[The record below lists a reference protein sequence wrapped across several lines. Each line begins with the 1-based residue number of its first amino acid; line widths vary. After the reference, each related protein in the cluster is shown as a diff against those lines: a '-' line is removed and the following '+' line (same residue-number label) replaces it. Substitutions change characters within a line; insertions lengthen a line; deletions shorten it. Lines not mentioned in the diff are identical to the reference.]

1 MSTDDW
7 YDEDEYDDE
16 GNLLEPCFA
25 CGTPGCPGY
34 CHDHTTYNLRPEE
47 TGGDPD
53 EDGHQRWK
61 DDLAQGL
68 INPDGSQ
75 RDPDPP
81 DGDPVNEPWVRAC
94 LDTPRTGDGGT
105 DDPWALP
112 EGETYGTES
121 PF

>member
-1 MSTDDW
+1 VTDIGDW
-7 YDEDEYDDE
+7 DDDDLCDDDGE
-16 GNLLEPCFA
+16 LLEPCFA

-34 CHDHTTYNLRPEE
+34 CHDYESYNLRPEE
-47 TGGDPD
+47 TGGELDPD
-53 EDGHQRWK
+53 EDGHQRYK

-75 RDPDPP
+75 REPDPP
-81 DGDPVNEPWVRAC
+81 EEYEDDDRN
-94 LDTPRTGDGGT
+94 PRTGDGGQ

-112 EGETYGTES
+112 EGETYDTEA